1 LKDEEYVCEQ
11 LGQNKSGGPRQEH
24 CVMVSQRRRE
34 LFSFVKNGPG
44 NTKIGDTDLEEHPFI
59 DLRELELDREVGQ
72 LLREDISQKIV
83 GICIGQPDDKLLTVV
98 VTEPEETYIY
108 DLVEMSTEN
117 RCKAKLLRGDPETV
131 QLALEYIY
139 RVPMARQMEPWKIWL
154 ESKKFSSQDLG
165 LVSKDSDGDKV
176 EVTGTAV
183 DAADL
188 LIKEAISSGA
198 SDIHLEMFEDG
209 LIVRYRQDGVL
220 RIVNQYTDMTVARAI
235 IKRLKVMGEMN
246 ITQDRICQGGRI
258 SVKVGNLGYDL
269 RISIVPV
276 GPGESVV
283 MRLLNKGAFSTKL
296 SDLGMGGVEME
307 RYKHMIDAPF
317 GLILT
322 CGPTGSG
329 KSTTL
334 YASLKSIARPDR
346 KILTVEDPVEY
357 QMPGII
363 QVQVN
368 KAPKD
373 PASQVTFSRA
383 LREFL
388 RQDPDVI
395 LVGEIRDEETAKI
408 AVQAALTGHL
418 VLSTIHTNDAVG
430 VVNRLKDMGVPPYLI
445 ASVLLGSVAQ
455 RLVRRLCTDCRQ
467 QASPT
472 DEERAIFDT
481 NGVTIES
488 LYRPIGCERCRDTG
502 YRGRVGLYEVFTSS
516 EKSREQIEQDA
527 TAHALTATVKSQ
539 GMRPLLH
546 DGLGKV
552 AAGMTSL
559 AEVKRVCR
567 DDIIKE
573 DD

>member
-1 LKDEEYVCEQ
+1 M
-11 LGQNKSGGPRQEH
+11 KSEVG
-24 CVMVSQRRRE
+24 
-34 LFSFVKNGPG
+34 FV
-44 NTKIGDTDLEEHPFI
+44 EHPFI
-59 DLRELELDREVGQ
+59 DLRQLELDRNMGQ
-72 LLREDISQKIV
+72 LLRRDIAHKIGGV
-83 GICIGQPDDKLLTVV
+83 CIGQPGEDLLTVV
-98 VTEPEETYIY
+98 VVEPEETYIY
-108 DLVEMSTEN
+108 DLVEMSTEHKF
-117 RCKAKLLRGDPETV
+117 KAKALRGDADV
-131 QLALEYIY
+131 IKLAQEYIY
-139 RVPMARQMEPWKIWL
+139 EVPMARQDEPWKVWL
-154 ESKKFSSQDLG
+154 ESKKFSEQSLG
-165 LVSKDSDGDKV
+165 VISAGSEEGQV

-183 DAADL
+183 DAADR

-235 IKRLKVMGEMN
+235 TKRLKVMGEMN

-296 SDLGMGGVEME
+296 SDLGMGETEME
-307 RYKHMIDAPF
+307 RYQHMIDAPF

-334 YASLKSIARPDR
+334 YASLKTIARPDR

-368 KAPKD
+368 TAPKD

-395 LVGEIRDEETAKI
+395 LVGEIRDEETARI

-430 VVNRLKDMGVPPYLI
+430 VVNRLKDMGVPSYLI
-445 ASVLLGSVAQ
+445 ASTLLGSVAQ
-455 RLVRRLCTDCRQ
+455 RLVRRLCNECKQ
-467 QASPT
+467 QEVPT
-472 DEERAIFDT
+472 ADEKAIFER
-481 NGVTIES
+481 NGLTIDS
-488 LYRPIGCERCRDTG
+488 LYRAKGCSLCRDSG
-502 YRGRVGLYEVFTSS
+502 YKGRVGLYEVLCSS
-516 EKSREQIEQDA
+516 ETLREAMEKES
-527 TAHALTATVKSQ
+527 TAHTLTAMATKQ
-539 GMRPLLH
+539 GMKPLLM
-546 DGLGKV
+546 DGLSKV
-552 AAGMTSL
+552 IEGVTSL
-559 AEVKRVCR
+559 GEVKRVCR
-567 DDIIKE
+567 DDLVK
-573 DD
+573 D

>member
-1 LKDEEYVCEQ
+1 MSD
-11 LGQNKSGGPRQEH
+11 
-24 CVMVSQRRRE
+24 
-34 LFSFVKNGPG
+34 
-44 NTKIGDTDLEEHPFI
+44 HPFV
-59 DLRELELDREVGQ
+59 DLKELELDRTTGQ
-72 LLREDISQKIV
+72 LLRSDIARKIEGV
-83 GICIGQPDDKLLTVV
+83 CIGRPDDNLLTVV

-108 DLVEMSTEN
+108 DLIELSSEHQF
-117 RCKAKLLRGDPETV
+117 KANLLKGDPEAIK
-131 QLALEYIY
+131 LAIEYVY
-139 RVPMARQMEPWKIWL
+139 DVPMARQNEPWKIWL
-154 ESKKFSSQDLG
+154 ESKKFSEQSLG
-165 LVSKDSDGDKV
+165 VVSGEHGEGQV
-176 EVTGTAV
+176 EVTGAAV
-183 DAADL
+183 DAADR

-220 RIVNQYTDMTVARAI
+220 RVVNQYTDMAVARAI

-258 SVKVGNLGYDL
+258 SVKVGDLGYDL
-269 RISIVPV
+269 RMSIVPV

-283 MRLLNKGAFSTKL
+283 MRLLNKGAFSTEL
-296 SDLGMGGVEME
+296 AELGMGGVEME
-307 RYKHMIDAPF
+307 RYQHMIDAPF

-373 PASQVTFSRA
+373 PESQVTFSRA

-395 LVGEIRDEETAKI
+395 LVGEIRDEETAQI

-445 ASVLLGSVAQ
+445 ASTLLGSVAQ
-455 RLVRRLCTDCRQ
+455 RLVRRLCTSCKAKVEPAAD
-467 QASPT
+467 
-472 DEERAIFDT
+472 DLEIFAR
-481 NGVTIES
+481 NGVTFES
-488 LYRPIGCERCRDTG
+488 MYAPKGCESCRDTG
-502 YRGRVGLYEVFTSS
+502 YRGRVGLYEVFSSS
-516 EKSREQIEQDA
+516 ESVREAIEQDS
-527 TAHALTATVKSQ
+527 TAHKLTGMAKKQ
-539 GMRPLLH
+539 GMKPLLQ
-546 DGLGKV
+546 DGLNKV
-552 AAGMTSL
+552 NQGLTSL
-559 AEVKRVCR
+559 DEIKRVCR
-567 DDIIKE
+567 EDIVR
-573 DD
+573 D

>member
-1 LKDEEYVCEQ
+1 ME
-11 LGQNKSGGPRQEH
+11 N
-24 CVMVSQRRRE
+24 
-34 LFSFVKNGPG
+34 
-44 NTKIGDTDLEEHPFI
+44 HPFI
-59 DLRELELDREVGQ
+59 DLKQLDLDRQVGQ
-72 LLREDISQKIV
+72 LLREDISRKIEGV
-83 GICIGQPDDKLLTVV
+83 CIGTPDDGLMTVV
-98 VTEPEETYIY
+98 VKHPEETYIY
-108 DLVEMSTEN
+108 DLVELSTDGQY
-117 RCKAKLLRGDPETV
+117 KATLLKGDPETIE
-131 QLALEYIY
+131 LALEYVY
-139 RVPMARQMEPWKIWL
+139 RVPSARQNEPWKIWL
-154 ESKKFSSQDLG
+154 ESKKFSDQQLG
-165 LVSKDSDGDKV
+165 LVSKDTDGGQV
-176 EVTGTAV
+176 EVTGAAV

-220 RIVNQYTDMTVARAI
+220 RVVNQYTDMTVARAI

-246 ITQDRICQGGRI
+246 ITQDRVCQGGRI

-276 GPGESVV
+276 APGESVV
-283 MRLLNKGAFSTKL
+283 MRLLNKGAFSTQL
-296 SDLGMGGVEME
+296 SDLGMGGMEME
-307 RYKHMIDAPF
+307 RYQHMIDAPF

-368 KAPKD
+368 TAPKD

-445 ASVLLGSVAQ
+445 ASTLLGSVAQ
-455 RLVRRLCTDCRQ
+455 RLVRRLCTECRQ
-467 QASPT
+467 QDSPT
-472 DEERAIFDT
+472 EAEKLIFER
-481 NGVTIES
+481 NGLAVDKI
-488 LYRPIGCERCRDTG
+488 YRAGACERCRKTG
-502 YRGRVGLYEVFTSS
+502 YRGRVGLYEVFSTS
-516 EKSREQIEQDA
+516 ETTREQIEQDA
-527 TAHALTATVKSQ
+527 TAHALTHSAKSQ

-546 DGLGKV
+546 DGLNKV
-552 AAGMTSL
+552 IEGVTSL
-559 AEVKRVCR
+559 QEVQRVCR
-567 DDIIKE
+567 DDIIPE
-573 DD
+573 DA

>member
-1 LKDEEYVCEQ
+1 MEK
-11 LGQNKSGGPRQEH
+11 
-24 CVMVSQRRRE
+24 
-34 LFSFVKNGPG
+34 
-44 NTKIGDTDLEEHPFI
+44 HPFV
-59 DLRELELDREVGQ
+59 DLRQLELDRGVGQ
-72 LLREDISQKIV
+72 LLRHDIAQKIEGV
-83 GICIGQPDDKLLTVV
+83 CIGQTDDNLLTVV
-98 VTEPEETYIY
+98 VTQPEETYIY
-108 DLVEMSTEN
+108 DLVELSTEHKF
-117 RCKAKLLRGDPETV
+117 KANCLKGDPETIR
-131 QLALEYIY
+131 LAIEYIY
-139 RVPMARQMEPWKIWL
+139 EVPMARQGEPWKVWL
-154 ESKKFSSQDLG
+154 ESKKFSEESLG
-165 LVSKDSDGDKV
+165 LVSQDSEDGQV
-176 EVTGTAV
+176 EVTGVAV
-183 DAADL
+183 DAADR

-198 SDIHLEMFEDG
+198 SDIHLEMFDDG

-220 RIVNQYTDMTVARAI
+220 RIVNQYTDMNVARAI
-235 IKRLKVMGEMN
+235 VKRLKVMAEMN

-276 GPGESVV
+276 GAGESVV
-283 MRLLNKGAFSTKL
+283 MRLLNKGAFSTEL
-296 SDLGMGGVEME
+296 SDLGMGRTEME

-334 YASLKSIARPDR
+334 YASLKTIARPDR

-445 ASVLLGSVAQ
+445 ASTLLGSVAQ
-455 RLVRRLCTDCRQ
+455 RLVRRLCQDCREQ
-467 QASPT
+467 SPASE
-472 DEERAIFDT
+472 DERAIFAR
-481 NGVTIES
+481 NGLEVET
-488 LYRPIGCERCRDTG
+488 LYRAKGCDRCRKSG
-502 YRGRVGLYEVFTSS
+502 YRGRVGLYEVFSSS
-516 EKSREQIEQDA
+516 ESVREAIEQDA
-527 TAHALTATVKSQ
+527 TAQKLTKLAKGQ
-539 GMRPLLH
+539 GMKALLH
-546 DGLGKV
+546 DGLSK
-552 AAGMTSL
+552 AQQGMTSL
-559 AEVKRVCR
+559 EEIMRVCR
-567 DDIIKE
+567 DDIVKG
-573 DD
+573 